1 MLTPT
6 EEQSEFKPLPV
17 SLLAKEK
24 LVKPFSS
31 RKSKEVTGSRW
42 SIAIMLTVTILICFI
57 FYFYSSASEI
67 KDKLLSPISFTN
79 ELFGQPEA
87 TPTPSALVGSITIIN
102 QISDLTQNLHGRY
115 GFYVVRLETNQNY
128 GLHEDEV
135 FPSASLIKL
144 PVIASL
150 YLEAESGNLNLNEIY
165 TLKESDKVTGAGSLA
180 NEKAGK
186 NITIREL
193 VQLMGKQSDN
203 TAFSIIR
210 NKVGD
215 TRISQ
220 TIKDWGLNNTS
231 FVNFETTP
239 KDVGLFFTTLY
250 KGNKVNLTSRNE
262 IFDLLT
268 NTIFEDRIPAGIP
281 KNIKV
286 AHKVGTDVGVYAD
299 GGVVFA
305 PKPFVLVIMTENA
318 LDNEAPVVIPQIV
331 KIVWNFE
338 SQS

>member
-186 NITIREL
+186 DLLHIFI
-193 VQLMGKQSDN
+193 
-203 TAFSIIR
+203 A
-210 NKVGD
+210 
-215 TRISQ
+215 
-220 TIKDWGLNNTS
+220 
-231 FVNFETTP
+231 TTP
-239 KDVGLFFTTLY
+239 SPLTGFLILVPRDEVKDLNISIEEGIKLIITGGIVKPAVAQQDVG
-250 KGNKVNLTSRNE
+250 
-262 IFDLLT
+262 
-268 NTIFEDRIPAGIP
+268 
-281 KNIKV
+281 
-286 AHKVGTDVGVYAD
+286 
-299 GGVVFA
+299 
-305 PKPFVLVIMTENA
+305 
-318 LDNEAPVVIPQIV
+318 Q
-331 KIVWNFE
+331 
-338 SQS
+338 